1 MKGGAPAPLGRRIPN
16 RMDIADPTLRLDP
29 ALLATPIRGRNLGA
43 STLGAELGSG
53 AVALVFLR
61 HYG

>member
-1 MKGGAPAPLGRRIPN
+1 
-16 RMDIADPTLRLDP
+16 MDTADPTPRPDP
-29 ALLATPIRGRNLGA
+29 ALFATPIRGRNLSA
-43 STLGAELGSG
+43 PTLGAELGAS

>member
-1 MKGGAPAPLGRRIPN
+1 
-16 RMDIADPTLRLDP
+16 MDTTDPPENLAP